1 MAILGLVIM
10 GGVGY
15 TYLKIDRLPP
25 ISIPFVSV
33 NVSYT
38 GANAQVVEQLVTQPI
53 ENVVA
58 GMPGAVSYT
67 FLKIDRLP
75 PISIPFVSVSM
86 SYTGATAQDVEQ
98 LITEPIEN
106 AVSGMSGVNSISST
120 SSEGSS
126 SVFVQLVDGAD
137 PTQASLEVERRVN
150 AIRNRMPA
158 DAGDPR
164 VNKADPSQQPIMEVA
179 LTGASQDQLFQ
190 VANDQFVPALESI
203 PGVAQINISGGLQ
216 TEIQV
221 KIDYAKLAAYG
232 ITLAQ
237 VNTALTNANVN
248 APVGSIQQGQAQ
260 LDVRSLGAF
269 QSLDDL
275 SHLVVAQTTTGGP
288 ITLQD
293 LGTVGRGYKQTTQF
307 QRLNGQDAVGL
318 QIVKQSDA
326 NALQVADSVRVA
338 LAKLQALLPNGSQV
352 VITNDTSVFTR
363 ASLDAIQ
370 HDLLLSVLLVGGVML
385 LFLHAWRHTVIVLL
399 AIPTSLVSTFLVMYV
414 LGFSLNIMSLMALA
428 LMIGILVDDSIV
440 VLENIHRHL
449 QMGENPHNA
458 AITGR
463 GEIGMAAIAITMA
476 DVVVYT
482 PIAFVSGVLGQL
494 FRQYG
499 LTVVAATL
507 FSLLIS
513 FTLTPM
519 LASRWLSHSQK
530 VGTSPWSRF
539 GVWWDEHFE
548 QLSRGVAR
556 TVPWAIRTR
565 WLVLLVCLGLVVG
578 SFALVPMGVIGSEYA
593 PQEDDNTFSVSLS
606 APPGTALP
614 GIDTPAKQME
624 AYLQSLPETQY
635 VFTSVQTTG
644 GFGRG
649 GARASMDV
657 QVVPKSQRT
666 RSIFDM
672 INDVR
677 AYGRRIPGVQTS
689 VNVQSPLG
697 GGGGF
702 GGGGTASVN
711 VQLAGPDLATLN
723 QISDQVIA
731 ELRTIPGM
739 ADVQNSSN
747 QGNPELHI
755 QLDRAR
761 MAQLNVTSQAVA
773 TALRTAVSGSVVS
786 AYRPEGATQLD
797 ITLVANDA
805 QRNNLA
811 SIASIPVG
819 TGTAT
824 GTGGGAAT
832 TTGATAAAGTSTT
845 PAVVTL
851 GQIATIGYGTGPVS
865 IQRVDRNRTMTIS
878 GTATGRSLGDVA
890 NDVKVEMGQL
900 TLPAGYSWQIRGG
913 VQQLNNSFATLGQ
926 ALILSVILEYML
938 LVALYE
944 SWFYPIVLILG
955 VPLGI
960 TGALWALFLTHNTLN
975 IFSIIGLIMAVGL
988 VAKTGILLVDFT
1000 NTLRKRG
1007 YGRTEALSEAARV
1020 RLRPIL
1026 MTTATMTCG
1035 MLPLALKLEPGAE
1048 SRAPMAVVV
1057 IGGLLTSTF
1066 LAILVTP
1073 SLYTLL
1079 DDLQSVFF
1087 RPARVPAPVPT
1098 DHVTVPAPEPTPVAS
1113 SGGVLV
1119 ATAPG
1124 GANGHNGHMN
1134 GNGHNGEPAWLQKL
1148 KDREFDED

>member
-1 MAILGLVIM
+1 MFLTRLAVVRPLTVLMGLLGLVIM
-10 GGVGY
+10 
-15 TYLKIDRLPP
+15 
-25 ISIPFVSV
+25 
-33 NVSYT
+33 
-38 GANAQVVEQLVTQPI
+38 
-53 ENVVA
+53 
-58 GMPGAVSYT
+58 GAVSYT

-75 PISIPFVSVSM
+75 PISIPFVSVNM
-86 SYTGATAQDVEQ
+86 AYTGATAQDVEL
-98 LITEPIEN
+98 LIAEPIEN
-106 AVSGMSGVNSISST
+106 AVSGMSGVYSITST
-120 SSEGSS
+120 SSEGNA
-126 SVFVQLVDGAD
+126 SVFVQLVDGTD

-150 AIRNRMPA
+150 AIRNKMPA

-179 LTGASQDQLFQ
+179 LTGTSLDQLFD
-190 VANDQFVPALESI
+190 VANNQFVPNLESI

-216 TEIQV
+216 REVQV
-221 KIDYAKLAAYG
+221 RIDYAKLAAYG

-237 VNTALTNANVN
+237 VNTALTNANVD
-248 APVGSIQQGQAQ
+248 APVGSLQQGQAQ

-269 QSLDDL
+269 QTLDDL
-275 SHLVVAQTTTGGP
+275 SQMVVAQSSSGAP
-288 ITLQD
+288 ILLRD
-293 LGTVGRGYKQTTQF
+293 VADVGNGYKPTTQA

-326 NALQVADSVRVA
+326 NALQVADDVRVG
-338 LAKLQALLPNGSQV
+338 LGKLQALLPNGSQV
-352 VITNDTSVFTR
+352 VVTNDTSVFTR

-399 AIPTSLVSTFLVMYV
+399 AIPTSLISTFLVMYV

-449 QMGENPHNA
+449 QMGENPHQA

-519 LASRWLSHSQK
+519 LASRWLSHTETT
-530 VGTSPWSRF
+530 GRSPMARF
-539 GVWWDEHFE
+539 GRWWDYHFE
-548 QLSRGVAR
+548 RLSGFVAH
-556 TVPWAIRTR
+556 TVPFAIRAR
-565 WLVLLVCLGLVVG
+565 WLVLLVCLGLIVG
-578 SFALVPMGVIGSEYA
+578 TFAMVPLGVIGSEYA
-593 PQEDDNTFSVSLS
+593 PQEDDNTFSVNLN
-606 APPGTALP
+606 APPGTSLS
-614 GIDTPAKQME
+614 GIDAPTKQME
-624 AYLQSLPETQY
+624 QYLQSMPEAQY
-635 VFTSVQTTG
+635 VFTSVQTTS

-649 GARASMDV
+649 GARSSMDV
-657 QVVPKSQRT
+657 QVVPKQQRT

-711 VQLAGPDLATLN
+711 VQIAGPDLDTLN

-731 ELRTIPGM
+731 TMSSIPGL

-747 QGNPELHI
+747 AGNPELHV

-761 MAQLNVTSQAVA
+761 MAQLNVNSQAVA

-786 AYRPEGATQLD
+786 AYRPTGATQLD
-797 ITLVANDA
+797 ITLIANDA
-805 QRNNLA
+805 QRLNLA
-811 SIASIPVG
+811 AISAIPVG
-819 TGTAT
+819 TGT
-824 GTGGGAAT
+824 TGGASASPST
-832 TTGATAAAGTSTT
+832 TVTSGTSTT
-845 PAVVTL
+845 PPIVTL
-851 GQIATIGYGTGPVS
+851 GQVATIGYGVGPVQ

-890 NDVKVEMGQL
+890 GDVNAAMKQL
-900 TLPAGYSWQIRGG
+900 SLPAGYSWSIRGG

-926 ALILSVILEYML
+926 ALILSVLLEYML

-960 TGALWALFLTHNTLN
+960 VGALWGLFLTHNTLN

-988 VAKTGILLVDFT
+988 VTKTGILLVDYT

-1007 YGRTEALSEAARV
+1007 FGRTEALAEAARV

-1035 MLPLALKLEPGAE
+1035 MIPLALKLEPGAE

-1066 LAILVTP
+1066 LAIFVTP

-1087 RPARVPAPVPT
+1087 RSHPAEPVPADRLAVPTPAPVP
-1098 DHVTVPAPEPTPVAS
+1098 VAAGATNT
-1113 SGGVLV
+1113 GGVAV
-1119 ATAPG
+1119 ATH
-1124 GANGHNGHMN
+1124 GANGDGH
-1134 GNGHNGEPAWLQKL
+1134 HVEPVWLRRL
-1148 KDREFDED
+1148 RSGSFEDD

>member
-1 MAILGLVIM
+1 MFLTRLAVVRPLTVLMGLLGLVIM
-10 GGVGY
+10 
-15 TYLKIDRLPP
+15 
-25 ISIPFVSV
+25 
-33 NVSYT
+33 
-38 GANAQVVEQLVTQPI
+38 
-53 ENVVA
+53 
-58 GMPGAVSYT
+58 GAVSYT

-126 SVFVQLVDGAD
+126 SVFVQLVDGTD

-237 VNTALTNANVN
+237 VNTALTNANVD

-293 LGTVGRGYKQTTQF
+293 LGTVGRGYKQATQF

-326 NALQVADSVRVA
+326 NALQVADSVRVGPG
-338 LAKLQALLPNGSQV
+338 QARRNCCRTARKII
-352 VITNDTSVFTR
+352 ITNDTSVFTR

-449 QMGENPHNA
+449 QMGEDPHNA
-458 AITGR
+458 AINGR

-548 QLSRGVAR
+548 KLGRGVAR
-556 TVPWAIRTR
+556 TVPWAIRAR
-565 WLVLLVCLGLVVG
+565 WLGGARVPGPGRWQLRHGAAGFDRQRVRAPGGRQHVLGQPER
-578 SFALVPMGVIGSEYA
+578 AA
-593 PQEDDNTFSVSLS
+593 
-606 APPGTALP
+606 GTALS
-614 GIDTPAKQME
+614 GIDAPTRQME

-657 QVVPKSQRT
+657 QVVPKKQRN

-711 VQLAGPDLATLN
+711 VQIAGPDLSTLN

-731 ELRTIPGM
+731 TLRPSRAWRTCRTRATP
-739 ADVQNSSN
+739 
-747 QGNPELHI
+747 GNPELHI

-773 TALRTAVSGSVVS
+773 TALRTAVSGTVVS

-811 SIASIPVG
+811 SIAAIPVG

-824 GTGGGAAT
+824 GTGG
-832 TTGATAAAGTSTT
+832 
-845 PAVVTL
+845 
-851 GQIATIGYGTGPVS
+851 
-865 IQRVDRNRTMTIS
+865 
-878 GTATGRSLGDVA
+878 
-890 NDVKVEMGQL
+890 
-900 TLPAGYSWQIRGG
+900 
-913 VQQLNNSFATLGQ
+913 
-926 ALILSVILEYML
+926 
-938 LVALYE
+938 
-944 SWFYPIVLILG
+944 
-955 VPLGI
+955 
-960 TGALWALFLTHNTLN
+960 
-975 IFSIIGLIMAVGL
+975 
-988 VAKTGILLVDFT
+988 
-1000 NTLRKRG
+1000 
-1007 YGRTEALSEAARV
+1007 AARPQRPGDCGDLGHLHGAGHRDARADRHH
-1020 RLRPIL
+1020 RLWHGAGFDSTRRPQPHHDHL
-1026 MTTATMTCG
+1026 G
-1035 MLPLALKLEPGAE
+1035 HGDGPLTRRRGQ
-1048 SRAPMAVVV
+1048 RRQ
-1057 IGGLLTSTF
+1057 GG
-1066 LAILVTP
+1066 
-1073 SLYTLL
+1073 
-1079 DDLQSVFF
+1079 D
-1087 RPARVPAPVPT
+1087 
-1098 DHVTVPAPEPTPVAS
+1098 
-1113 SGGVLV
+1113 
-1119 ATAPG
+1119 
-1124 GANGHNGHMN
+1124 
-1134 GNGHNGEPAWLQKL
+1134 EPADAARGL
-1148 KDREFDED
+1148 

>member
-1 MAILGLVIM
+1 MWLTRLAVVRPLTVLMGLLGLVIM
-10 GGVGY
+10 GG
-15 TYLKIDRLPP
+15 
-25 ISIPFVSV
+25 
-33 NVSYT
+33 
-38 GANAQVVEQLVTQPI
+38 
-53 ENVVA
+53 
-58 GMPGAVSYT
+58 VSYT

-75 PISIPFVSVSM
+75 PISLPFVSVSM
-86 SYTGATAQDVEQ
+86 AYTGATAQDVEL

-106 AVSGMSGVNSISST
+106 AVSGMSGVFSISST
-120 SSEGSS
+120 SSEGSAN
-126 SVFVQLVDGAD
+126 VFVQLVDGTD

-150 AIRNRMPA
+150 AIRSKLPA
-158 DAGDPR
+158 DAADPR
-164 VNKADPSQQPIMEVA
+164 VNKADPNAQPIMEVA
-179 LTGASQDQLFQ
+179 ITGGKPDQLFQ
-190 VANDQFVPALESI
+190 VANDQFLPELESV
-203 PGVAQINISGGLQ
+203 PGVASINISGGQQ
-216 TEIQV
+216 TEVQV
-221 KIDYAKLAAYG
+221 RVDYAKLAAYG
-232 ITLAQ
+232 ITLAN
-237 VNTALTNANVN
+237 VTTAMTNANVD
-248 APVGSIQQGQAQ
+248 APIGSIDQGATT
-260 LDVRSLGAF
+260 LNVRSLGSF
-269 QSLDDL
+269 QTVDDL
-275 SHLVVAQTTTGGP
+275 SKLVVSQTTTGGP
-288 ITLQD
+288 ILLGD
-293 LGTVGRGYKQTTQF
+293 LASVQLGYKIQTQL
-307 QRLNGQDAVGL
+307 QRLNGADAVGL

-338 LAKLQALLPNGSQV
+338 LAKLQKLLPTGSQV

-399 AIPTSLVSTFLVMYV
+399 AIPTSLVSTFLVMYA

-449 QMGENPHNA
+449 GLGENPFQA
-458 AITGR
+458 ALTGR
-463 GEIGMAAIAITMA
+463 GEIGLAAIAITMA

-482 PIAFVSGVLGQL
+482 PIAFISGTLGQL

-499 LTVVAATL
+499 LTVIAATL

-519 LASRWLSHSQK
+519 LASRWLRHDEK
-530 VGTSPWSRF
+530 AGNNPLERF
-539 GVWWDEHFE
+539 GRWWDEHFE
-548 QLSRGVAR
+548 MLGRWVGN
-556 TVPWAIRTR
+556 TVPLAVRAR
-565 WLVLLVCLGLVVG
+565 WLVLLLCL
-578 SFALVPMGVIGSEYA
+578 ALVAGTFAMVPLGWIAAEYA
-593 PQEDDNTFSVSLS
+593 PQEDDNTFSVNLS
-606 APPGTALP
+606 APPGTSLAGMDGP
-614 GIDTPAKQME
+614 TQQMQ

-635 VFTSVQTTG
+635 VFTSESGGGGG
-644 GFGRG
+644 GFGNG
-649 GARASMDV
+649 GGRASMDV
-657 QVVPKSQRT
+657 QVVPKAQRA
-666 RSIFDM
+666 RSVFDI

-677 AYGRRIPGVQTS
+677 AYGRRIAGVQTS

-711 VQLAGPDLATLN
+711 VQIAGPDLDTLN

-731 ELRTIPGM
+731 TMSTIPGL
-739 ADVQNSSN
+739 ADVQNSSLA
-747 QGNPELHI
+747 GNPELHI

-761 MAQLNVTSQAVA
+761 MAQLNVTSQSVA
-773 TALRTAVSGSVVS
+773 TALRTAVSGTVVTP
-786 AYRPEGATQLD
+786 YRPAGATQLD
-797 ITLVANDA
+797 ITLIANDA
-805 QRNNLA
+805 QRMDLN

-819 TGTAT
+819 TGSA
-824 GTGGGAAT
+824 TGGGGT
-832 TTGATAAAGTSTT
+832 TTTTTSSASTAVTSGTSTT
-845 PAVVTL
+845 PGIVTL

-890 NDVKVEMGQL
+890 NDVTRAMSQVS
-900 TLPAGYSWQIRGG
+900 LPAGYSWQIRGG
-913 VQQLNNSFATLGQ
+913 VQQLNQSFATLGQ
-926 ALILSVILEYML
+926 ALVLSVVLEYML

-944 SWFYPIVLILG
+944 SWFYPIVLVLG

-960 TGALWALFLTHNTLN
+960 VGALWGLFITHNTLN

-988 VAKTGILLVDFT
+988 VVKTGILLVDFT

-1007 YGRTEALSEAARV
+1007 MGRTEALSEAARV

-1026 MTTATMTCG
+1026 MTTATMTFG

-1066 LAILVTP
+1066 LAIFVTP

-1079 DDLQSVFF
+1079 DDLQSLIF
-1087 RPARVPAPVPT
+1087 RPGRPVYVTTEQAPAPAPAPAPVP
-1098 DHVTVPAPEPTPVAS
+1098 VGAR
-1113 SGGVLV
+1113 V
-1119 ATAPG
+1119 ATVSARG
-1124 GANGHNGHMN
+1124 HGNGANGYGNGTNGHGVD
-1134 GNGHNGEPAWLQKL
+1134 GNGHTAEPLWLQRL
-1148 KDREFDED
+1148 KAGRFDDEE

>member
-1 MAILGLVIM
+1 M
-10 GGVGY
+10 
-15 TYLKIDRLPP
+15 
-25 ISIPFVSV
+25 
-33 NVSYT
+33 
-38 GANAQVVEQLVTQPI
+38 
-53 ENVVA
+53 
-58 GMPGAVSYT
+58 
-67 FLKIDRLP
+67 
-75 PISIPFVSVSM
+75 
-86 SYTGATAQDVEQ
+86 
-98 LITEPIEN
+98 
-106 AVSGMSGVNSISST
+106 
-120 SSEGSS
+120 
-126 SVFVQLVDGAD
+126 
-137 PTQASLEVERRVN
+137 
-150 AIRNRMPA
+150 
-158 DAGDPR
+158 
-164 VNKADPSQQPIMEVA
+164 
-179 LTGASQDQLFQ
+179 
-190 VANDQFVPALESI
+190 
-203 PGVAQINISGGLQ
+203 
-216 TEIQV
+216 
-221 KIDYAKLAAYG
+221 YA
-232 ITLAQ
+232 
-237 VNTALTNANVN
+237 
-248 APVGSIQQGQAQ
+248 
-260 LDVRSLGAF
+260 
-269 QSLDDL
+269 
-275 SHLVVAQTTTGGP
+275 
-288 ITLQD
+288 
-293 LGTVGRGYKQTTQF
+293 
-307 QRLNGQDAVGL
+307 
-318 QIVKQSDA
+318 
-326 NALQVADSVRVA
+326 
-338 LAKLQALLPNGSQV
+338 
-352 VITNDTSVFTR
+352 
-363 ASLDAIQ
+363 
-370 HDLLLSVLLVGGVML
+370 
-385 LFLHAWRHTVIVLL
+385 
-399 AIPTSLVSTFLVMYV
+399 

-449 QMGENPHNA
+449 QLGEDPHNA

-519 LASRWLSHSQK
+519 LASRWLTHTRP
-530 VGTSPWSRF
+530 GNSPWSRF
-539 GVWWDEHFE
+539 GIWWDEHFE
-548 QLSRGVAR
+548 MLGRFVGR
-556 TVPWAIRTR
+556 TVPWAIRAR
-565 WLVLLVCLGLVVG
+565 WLVLLLCLGLVVG
-578 SFALVPMGVIGSEYA
+578 SFAMVPLGFIGSEYA

-606 APPGTALP
+606 APPGTALS
-614 GIDTPAKQME
+614 GIDAPTKQME

-649 GARASMDV
+649 GARSSMDV
-657 QVVPKSQRT
+657 QVIPKQQRN

-711 VQLAGPDLATLN
+711 VQIAGPDLDTLN

-731 ELRTIPGM
+731 TLSTIPGM

-747 QGNPELHI
+747 AGNPELHI

-761 MAQLNVTSQAVA
+761 MAQLNVTSQADA
-773 TALRTAVSGSVVS
+773 TALRTAVSGTVVS

-797 ITLVANDA
+797 ITLIASDA
-805 QRNNLA
+805 QRSNLA
-811 SIASIPVG
+811 SISAIPVG
-819 TGTAT
+819 TGSAT
-824 GTGGGAAT
+824 GAGGGAAT
-832 TTGATAAAGTSTT
+832 TTTGANTAVTSGTSAT
-845 PAVVTL
+845 PGIVTL
-851 GQIATIGYGTGPVS
+851 GQVATIGYGTGPVS

-890 NDVKVEMGQL
+890 SDVSASMKLMS
-900 TLPAGYSWQIRGG
+900 LPAGYSWSIRGG

-960 TGALWALFLTHNTLN
+960 TGALWALFFTHNTLN

-988 VAKTGILLVDFT
+988 VAKTGILLVDYT

-1007 YGRTEALSEAARV
+1007 MGRTESLAEAARV

-1026 MTTATMTCG
+1026 MTTATMSFG

-1066 LAILVTP
+1066 LAIFVTP

-1079 DDLQSVFF
+1079 DDLQSLIF
-1087 RPARVPAPVPT
+1087 RPGRAAAPVPT
-1098 DHVTVPAPEPTPVAS
+1098 ERVTVPAPEPVPVAA
-1113 SGGVLV
+1113 GNVLV

-1124 GANGHNGHMN
+1124 NGHNGHTV
-1134 GNGHNGEPAWLQKL
+1134 EPTWLQKL
-1148 KDREFDED
+1148 KTREFDDD

>member
-1 MAILGLVIM
+1 MFLTRLAVVRPLTVLMGLLGLVIM
-10 GGVGY
+10 GG
-15 TYLKIDRLPP
+15 
-25 ISIPFVSV
+25 
-33 NVSYT
+33 
-38 GANAQVVEQLVTQPI
+38 
-53 ENVVA
+53 
-58 GMPGAVSYT
+58 VSYT

-126 SVFVQLVDGAD
+126 SVFVQLVDGTD

-179 LTGASQDQLFQ
+179 LTGTSQDQLFQ

-275 SHLVVAQTTTGGP
+275 AHLVVAQTTTGGP

-293 LGTVGRGYKQTTQF
+293 LGTVGRGYKKTTQF

-338 LAKLQALLPNGSQV
+338 LAKLQGLLPNGSQV
-352 VITNDTSVFTR
+352 IITNDTSVFTR

-399 AIPTSLVSTFLVMYV
+399 AIPTSLVSTFLVMYA

-449 QMGENPHNA
+449 QMGENPQNA

-482 PIAFVSGVLGQL
+482 PLAFVSGVLGQL

-519 LASRWLSHSQK
+519 LASRWLTHSQK

-548 QLSRGVAR
+548 QLSRFVAR

-565 WLVLLVCLGLVVG
+565 WLVLLLCLGLVVG
-578 SFALVPMGVIGSEYA
+578 SFAMVPLGVIGSEYA
-593 PQEDDNTFSVSLS
+593 PQEDDNSFSVSLS
-606 APPGTALP
+606 APPGTSLD
-614 GIDTPAKQME
+614 GIDGPAKQME

-635 VFTSVQTTG
+635 VFTSVQTSG

-657 QVVPKSQRT
+657 QVVPKNQRS

-672 INDVR
+672 ITDIR

-689 VNVQSPLG
+689 ANVQSPLG

-786 AYRPEGATQLD
+786 AYRPEGTTQLD

-819 TGTAT
+819 TGVAT

-832 TTGATAAAGTSTT
+832 TGGATTGAAGAATT
-845 PAVVTL
+845 PGVVTL

-890 NDVKVEMGQL
+890 SDVRVAMNQL

-1057 IGGLLTSTF
+1057 IGGLLTSTV

-1079 DDLQSVFF
+1079 DDLQNVFF
-1087 RPARVPAPVPT
+1087 RPSRVPAPVPT
-1098 DHVTVPAPEPTPVAS
+1098 EHVTAPVPAPVSA
-1113 SGGVLV
+1113 GGVLV

-1124 GANGHNGHMN
+1124 NGHNGHAN
-1134 GNGHNGEPAWLQKL
+1134 GNGHHVEPAWLQKL
-1148 KDREFDED
+1148 KAREFEDD

>member
-1 MAILGLVIM
+1 MFLTRLAVVRPLTVLMGLLGLVIM
-10 GGVGY
+10 
-15 TYLKIDRLPP
+15 
-25 ISIPFVSV
+25 
-33 NVSYT
+33 
-38 GANAQVVEQLVTQPI
+38 
-53 ENVVA
+53 
-58 GMPGAVSYT
+58 GAVSYT

-106 AVSGMSGVNSISST
+106 AVSGMSGVNSITST

-126 SVFVQLVDGAD
+126 SVFVQLVDGTD

-179 LTGASQDQLFQ
+179 LTGTSQDQLFQ

-275 SHLVVAQTTTGGP
+275 AHLVVAQTTTGGP

-293 LGTVGRGYKQTTQF
+293 LGTVDRGYKKTTQF

-338 LAKLQALLPNGSQV
+338 LAKLQGLLPDGSQV
-352 VITNDTSVFTR
+352 IITNDTSVFTR

-399 AIPTSLVSTFLVMYV
+399 AIPTSLVSTFLVMYA

-449 QMGENPHNA
+449 QMGENPHVA

-519 LASRWLSHSQK
+519 LASRWLTHSQK
-530 VGTSPWSRF
+530 TGTSPWSRF

-548 QLSRGVAR
+548 QLSRLVAR

-578 SFALVPMGVIGSEYA
+578 SFALVPLGVIGSEYA
-593 PQEDDNTFSVSLS
+593 PQEDDNSFSVSLS
-606 APPGTALP
+606 APPGTSLD
-614 GIDTPAKQME
+614 GIDAPTKQME

-635 VFTSVQTTG
+635 VFTSVQTSG

-657 QVVPKSQRT
+657 QVVPKNQRT

-672 INDVR
+672 ITDIR

-689 VNVQSPLG
+689 ANVQSPLG

-702 GGGGTASVN
+702 GGGGTSSVN

-786 AYRPEGATQLD
+786 AYRPEGTTQLD

-819 TGTAT
+819 TSTAT
-824 GTGGGAAT
+824 GTGGAGA
-832 TTGATAAAGTSTT
+832 TTGATGSTAAGAST
-845 PAVVTL
+845 PAGVVTL
-851 GQIATIGYGTGPVS
+851 GQVATIGYGTGPVS

-890 NDVKVEMGQL
+890 ADVRAGMNQL

-960 TGALWALFLTHNTLN
+960 TGALWALFVTHNTLN

-1079 DDLQSVFF
+1079 DDLQNVFF
-1087 RPARVPAPVPT
+1087 RPSRAPAPVPT
-1098 DHVTVPAPEPTPVAS
+1098 EHVTVPVPASAPVS
-1113 SGGVLV
+1113 SGAVLV

-1124 GANGHNGHMN
+1124 NGHGN
-1134 GNGHNGEPAWLQKL
+1134 GNGHHVEPAWLQKL
-1148 KDREFDED
+1148 KAREFDVD

>member
-1 MAILGLVIM
+1 MFLTRLAVVRPLTVLMGLLGLVIM
-10 GGVGY
+10 
-15 TYLKIDRLPP
+15 
-25 ISIPFVSV
+25 
-33 NVSYT
+33 
-38 GANAQVVEQLVTQPI
+38 
-53 ENVVA
+53 
-58 GMPGAVSYT
+58 GAVSYT

-86 SYTGATAQDVEQ
+86 SYPGATAQDIEQ
-98 LITEPIEN
+98 LIAEPIEN
-106 AVSGMSGVNSISST
+106 AVSGMSGVYSITST
-120 SSEGSS
+120 SSEGNA
-126 SVFVQLVDGAD
+126 SVNVQLVDGTD
-137 PTQASLEVERRVN
+137 PTQAALEVERRVN
-150 AIRNRMPA
+150 GIRNRLPA
-158 DAGDPR
+158 DATDPR

-179 LTGASQDQLFQ
+179 ITGAKLDQLFE
-190 VANDQFVPALESI
+190 VANDQFVPELESI
-203 PGVAQINISGGLQ
+203 PGVAQINVSGGLQ
-216 TEIQV
+216 TEVQV
-221 KIDYAKLAAYG
+221 KIDYAKMAAYG
-232 ITLAQ
+232 VTLAQ
-237 VNTALTNANVN
+237 INTAMTNANVD

-260 LDVRSLGAF
+260 LDVRSLGSF
-269 QSLDDL
+269 QTVDDL
-275 SHLVVAQTTTGGP
+275 SNLIVTQTTSGGP
-288 ITLQD
+288 ILLKD
-293 LGTVGRGYKQTTQF
+293 LATVGLGYKQQTQL
-307 QRLNGQDAVGL
+307 QRLNGTDAVGL

-326 NALQVADSVRVA
+326 NALQVADSVRVS
-338 LAKLQALLPNGSQV
+338 LAQLQKLLPEGSQV

-370 HDLLLSVLLVGGVML
+370 HDLLLSVLLVGAVML

-399 AIPTSLVSTFLVMYV
+399 AIPTSLVSTFLVMYA

-449 QMGENPHNA
+449 QMGENPHQA

-476 DVVVYT
+476 DVVVYV
-482 PIAFVSGVLGQL
+482 PIAFISGVLGQL

-519 LASRWLSHSQK
+519 LASRWLRHTEP
-530 VGTSPWSRF
+530 GRGPLARF
-539 GVWWDEHFE
+539 GIWWDTHFE
-548 QLSRGVAR
+548 QLGHFVAR
-556 TVPWAIRTR
+556 TVPWAIRVR
-565 WLVLLVCLGLVVG
+565 WLVLLVCLGLIVG
-578 SFALVPMGVIGSEYA
+578 SFAMVPLGWIGSEYA
-593 PQEDDNTFSVSLS
+593 PQEDDNTFSVNMS
-606 APPGTALP
+606 APPGTALSAM
-614 GIDTPAKQME
+614 DDASKQME
-624 AYLQSLPETQY
+624 AYLQGLPETQY
-635 VFTSVQTTG
+635 VFTSVSG
-644 GFGRG
+644 GGGGFGFGRG
-649 GARASMDV
+649 GARSSMDV
-657 QVVPKSQRT
+657 QVVPKSQRS
-666 RSIFDM
+666 RSVFD
-672 INDVR
+672 IIDQVR
-677 AYGRRIPGVQTS
+677 QVGRRIPGMQVS

-711 VQLAGPDLATLN
+711 VQIAGPDLDTLN
-723 QISDQVIA
+723 QVSDQVIA
-731 ELRTIPGM
+731 TMSTIPGM

-747 QGNPELHI
+747 AGNPELHI

-761 MAQLNVTSQAVA
+761 MAQLNVTSQSVA
-773 TALRTAVSGSVVS
+773 TALRTAVSGTVVTP
-786 AYRPEGATQLD
+786 YRPAGATQLD
-797 ITLVANDA
+797 ITLIANDS
-805 QRNNLA
+805 QRMDIN
-811 SIASIPVG
+811 SIAAIPVG
-819 TGTAT
+819 TGSA
-824 GTGGGAAT
+824 TGGGGGT
-832 TTGATAAAGTSTT
+832 TTTTTAPATSTSVTSGTSAT
-845 PAVVTL
+845 PGIVTL
-851 GQIATIGYGTGPVS
+851 GQIATIGYGTGPVQ

-890 NDVKVEMGQL
+890 NDVSKAMKQVS
-900 TLPAGYSWQIRGG
+900 LPAGYTWQIRGG

-926 ALILSVILEYML
+926 ALVLSVVLEYML

-944 SWFYPIVLILG
+944 SWFYPVVLILG

-960 TGALWALFLTHNTLN
+960 VGALWGLFLTHNTLN

-988 VAKTGILLVDFT
+988 VTKTGILLVDFT

-1007 YGRTEALSEAARV
+1007 MPRSEALAEAARV

-1066 LAILVTP
+1066 LAIFVTP

-1087 RPARVPAPVPT
+1087 RPSRAATEVPSERVAVPTPAPVP
-1098 DHVTVPAPEPTPVAS
+1098 VAA
-1113 SGGVLV
+1113 G
-1119 ATAPG
+1119 ATASATTG
-1124 GANGHNGHMN
+1124 NGHN
-1134 GNGHNGEPAWLQKL
+1134 GNGHNGHNGAEPTWLRRL
-1148 KDREFDED
+1148 RAGAFEDD

>member
-1 MAILGLVIM
+1 
-10 GGVGY
+10 
-15 TYLKIDRLPP
+15 
-25 ISIPFVSV
+25 
-33 NVSYT
+33 
-38 GANAQVVEQLVTQPI
+38 
-53 ENVVA
+53 
-58 GMPGAVSYT
+58 
-67 FLKIDRLP
+67 
-75 PISIPFVSVSM
+75 
-86 SYTGATAQDVEQ
+86 
-98 LITEPIEN
+98 
-106 AVSGMSGVNSISST
+106 
-120 SSEGSS
+120 
-126 SVFVQLVDGAD
+126 
-137 PTQASLEVERRVN
+137 
-150 AIRNRMPA
+150 
-158 DAGDPR
+158 
-164 VNKADPSQQPIMEVA
+164 VA
-179 LTGASQDQLFQ
+179 LTGTSQDQLFQ

-237 VNTALTNANVN
+237 INTALTNANVD
-248 APVGSIQQGQAQ
+248 APIGSIQQGQAQ

-269 QSLDDL
+269 QTLDDL
-275 SHLVVAQTTTGGP
+275 SHMVVAQTTTGGP

-293 LGTVGRGYKQTTQF
+293 VASVGRGYKNITQF

-352 VITNDTSVFTR
+352 IITNDTSVFTR

-370 HDLLLSVLLVGGVML
+370 HDLLLSVLLVGAVML

-449 QMGENPHNA
+449 QMGEDPHNA
-458 AITGR
+458 SINGR

-519 LASRWLSHSQK
+519 LASRWLRHNEK
-530 VGTSPWSRF
+530 PGTSPWSRF
-539 GVWWDEHFE
+539 GIWWDEHFE
-548 QLSRGVAR
+548 QLGRFVGR
-556 TVPWAIRTR
+556 TVPWAIRAR
-565 WLVLLVCLGLVVG
+565 WLVLLVCVGLVAG
-578 SFALVPMGVIGSEYA
+578 SVAMVPLGVIGSEYA
-593 PQEDDNTFSVSLS
+593 PQEDDNTFSVNLS

-614 GIDTPAKQME
+614 GIDAPAKQME

-657 QVVPKSQRT
+657 QVVPKAQRT

-711 VQLAGPDLATLN
+711 VQIAGPDLDTLN

-731 ELRTIPGM
+731 TLSTIPGM

-747 QGNPELHI
+747 AGNPELHI
-755 QLDRAR
+755 NLDRAR

-773 TALRTAVSGSVVS
+773 TALRTAVSGTVVS

-805 QRNNLA
+805 QRSNLA
-811 SIASIPVG
+811 SIAAIPVG
-819 TGTAT
+819 TGTAA
-824 GTGGGAAT
+824 GGGGAGAGVAT
-832 TTGATAAAGTSTT
+832 TGGNTTVTSGTSAT
-845 PAVVTL
+845 PGIVTL
-851 GQIATIGYGTGPVS
+851 GQVATIGYGQGPVS

-890 NDVKVEMGQL
+890 SDVRTSMNQL
-900 TLPAGYSWQIRGG
+900 SLPAGYSWQIRGG

-926 ALILSVILEYML
+926 ALILSVLLEYML

-960 TGALWALFLTHNTLN
+960 AGALWALFLTHNTLN

-1007 YGRTEALSEAARV
+1007 FDRTEALAEAARV

-1026 MTTATMTCG
+1026 MTTATMSFG

-1066 LAILVTP
+1066 LAIFVTP

-1087 RPARVPAPVPT
+1087 RTARVAAPVPT
-1098 DHVTVPAPEPTPVAS
+1098 ERVTVPTPEPVPAPAPVAS
-1113 SGGVLV
+1113 GGVMV
-1119 ATAPG
+1119 ATRG
-1124 GANGHNGHMN
+1124 GNGHTN
-1134 GNGHNGEPAWLQKL
+1134 GNGHGVEPAWLQKL
-1148 KDREFDED
+1148 KSREFDED

>member
-1 MAILGLVIM
+1 MFLTRLAVVRPLTVLMGLLGLVIM
-10 GGVGY
+10 GG
-15 TYLKIDRLPP
+15 
-25 ISIPFVSV
+25 
-33 NVSYT
+33 
-38 GANAQVVEQLVTQPI
+38 
-53 ENVVA
+53 
-58 GMPGAVSYT
+58 VSYT

-75 PISIPFVSVSM
+75 PISIPFVSVSIA
-86 SYTGATAQDVEQ
+86 YTGATAQDIEQ
-98 LITEPIEN
+98 LVTEPVEN
-106 AVSGMSGVNSISST
+106 AVSGMSGVYSITSNSR
-120 SSEGSS
+120 EGSS
-126 SVFVQLVDGAD
+126 NVNVQLVDGTD
-137 PTQASLEVERRVN
+137 PTQAALEVERRVN
-150 AIRNRMPA
+150 GIRNRLPT
-158 DAGDPR
+158 DAGEPR

-179 LTGASQDQLFQ
+179 LTGTSLDQLYQ
-190 VANDQFVPALESI
+190 VANDQFVPTLESI

-216 TEIQV
+216 TEVQV

-232 ITLAQ
+232 VTLAQ
-237 VNTALTNANVN
+237 INTALTGANVD
-248 APVGSIQQGQAQ
+248 APVGAMQQGVQQ
-260 LDVRSLGAF
+260 LDVRSLGSF
-269 QSLDDL
+269 QTLDDL
-275 SHLVVAQTTTGGP
+275 SNMVVSQTTSGGP
-288 ITLQD
+288 ILLKD
-293 LGTVGRGYKQTTQF
+293 LATIGLGYKTQTQA

-338 LAKLQALLPNGSQV
+338 LAKLQTLLPSGSQV
-352 VITNDTSVFTR
+352 VVTNDTSVFTR

-370 HDLLLSVLLVGGVML
+370 HDLLISVLLVGAVML

-399 AIPTSLVSTFLVMYV
+399 AIPTSLVSTFLVMYA

-449 QMGENPHNA
+449 GLGENPHQA
-458 AITGR
+458 AVAGR
-463 GEIGMAAIAITMA
+463 AEIGMAAIAITMA

-482 PIAFVSGVLGQL
+482 PIAFISGILGQL

-499 LTVVAATL
+499 LTIVAATL

-519 LASRWLSHSQK
+519 LASRWLRHNEK
-530 VGTSPWSRF
+530 VSNNVFNRF
-539 GVWWDEHFE
+539 GTWWDQHFD
-548 QLSRGVAR
+548 QLGRWVGR
-556 TVPWAIRTR
+556 TVPVAIRAR
-565 WLVLLVCLGLVVG
+565 WIVLLLCGGLIAG
-578 SFALVPMGVIGSEYA
+578 SFAMVPLGWIGSEYA
-593 PQEDDNTFSVSLS
+593 PQEDDNAFSVNLS

-614 GIDTPAKQME
+614 GIDGPSKQME
-624 AYLQSLPETQY
+624 TYLMNLPETQY
-635 VFTSVQTTG
+635 VFTSVSAGGG
-644 GFGRG
+644 GFFFGGG

-657 QVVPKSQRT
+657 QLVPKAQRS
-666 RSIFDM
+666 RSVFDI
-672 INDVR
+672 INEVR
-677 AYGRRIPGVQTS
+677 AVGRRIPGVQTS

-702 GGGGTASVN
+702 GGSGTASVN
-711 VQLAGPDLATLN
+711 VQLAGPDLSTLN

-731 ELRTIPGM
+731 TMSTIPGV

-747 QGNPELHI
+747 AGNPELHI

-761 MAQLNVTSQAVA
+761 MAQLNITSQQVA
-773 TALRTAVSGSVVS
+773 TALRTAISGTV
-786 AYRPEGATQLD
+786 ATPYRPAGATQLD
-797 ITLVANDA
+797 ITLIANDA
-805 QRNNLA
+805 QRMDINA
-811 SIASIPVG
+811 ISSIPVG
-819 TGTAT
+819 TGTL
-824 GTGGGAAT
+824 GGGGAPA
-832 TTGATAAAGTSTT
+832 ASTASNVTSGTSTT
-845 PAVVTL
+845 PGIVTL
-851 GQIATIGYGTGPVS
+851 GQIATISYGTGPVQ

-890 NDVKVEMGQL
+890 ADVNSAMKQI
-900 TLPAGYSWQIRGG
+900 TLPAGYSWQLRGG

-926 ALILSVILEYML
+926 ALVLSVVLEYML

-960 TGALWALFLTHNTLN
+960 VGSLWGLFVTHNTLN

-1007 YGRTEALSEAARV
+1007 YGRSEALAEAARV

-1026 MTTATMTCG
+1026 MTTATMAFG

-1066 LAILVTP
+1066 LAIFVTP

-1079 DDLQSVFF
+1079 DDLQSLIF
-1087 RPARVPAPVPT
+1087 RPSRAAVPTPAERAAAPAPAGV
-1098 DHVTVPAPEPTPVAS
+1098 PVAAGMAS
-1113 SGGVLV
+1113 ARTSGG
-1119 ATAPG
+1119 
-1124 GANGHNGHMN
+1124 
-1134 GNGHNGEPAWLQKL
+1134 GNGHGNGKGRPVEPTWLRKL
-1148 KDREFDED
+1148 KARDFDE

>member
-1 MAILGLVIM
+1 MFLTRLAVVRPLTVLMGLLGLVIM
-10 GGVGY
+10 
-15 TYLKIDRLPP
+15 
-25 ISIPFVSV
+25 
-33 NVSYT
+33 
-38 GANAQVVEQLVTQPI
+38 
-53 ENVVA
+53 
-58 GMPGAVSYT
+58 GAVSYT

-75 PISIPFVSVSM
+75 PISIPFVSVNM
-86 SYTGATAQDVEQ
+86 AYTGATAQDVEQ

-106 AVSGMSGVNSISST
+106 AVSGMSGVYSITST

-126 SVFVQLVDGAD
+126 SVFVQLVDGTD

-150 AIRNRMPA
+150 AIRNKMPA

-179 LTGASQDQLFQ
+179 LTGGSQDQLFQ

-237 VNTALTNANVN
+237 VNTALTNANVD
-248 APVGSIQQGQAQ
+248 APIGSIQQGQAQ

-269 QSLDDL
+269 QTLDDL
-275 SHLVVAQTTTGGP
+275 SHMVVAQTTSGGP
-288 ITLQD
+288 ILLQD
-293 LGTVGRGYKQTTQF
+293 IASVGRGYKQTTQF

-338 LAKLQALLPNGSQV
+338 LGKLQDLLPDGSQII
-352 VITNDTSVFTR
+352 ITNDTSVFTR
-363 ASLDAIQ
+363 ASLDSIQ
-370 HDLLLSVLLVGGVML
+370 HDLVLSVLLVGGVML

-399 AIPTSLVSTFLVMYV
+399 AIPTSLVSTFLVMYA

-449 QMGENPHNA
+449 QMGEDPHNA
-458 AITGR
+458 AINGR

-519 LASRWLSHSQK
+519 LASRWLTHTRP
-530 VGTSPWSRF
+530 GNSPWSRF
-539 GVWWDEHFE
+539 GIWWDEHFE
-548 QLSRGVAR
+548 MLSRFVGR

-565 WLVLLVCLGLVVG
+565 WLVLLVCLGMVVG
-578 SFALVPMGVIGSEYA
+578 TFAMVPLGFIGSEYA
-593 PQEDDNTFSVSLS
+593 PQEDDNTFSVNLS
-606 APPGTALP
+606 APPGTSLS
-614 GIDTPAKQME
+614 GIDAPTKQME

-649 GARASMDV
+649 GARSSMDV
-657 QVVPKSQRT
+657 QVIPKQQRN

-711 VQLAGPDLATLN
+711 VQIAGPDLDTLN

-731 ELRTIPGM
+731 TLSTIPGL

-747 QGNPELHI
+747 AGNPELHI

-773 TALRTAVSGSVVS
+773 TALRTAVSGTVVS

-797 ITLVANDA
+797 ITLIASDT

-811 SIASIPVG
+811 SISAIPVG
-819 TGTAT
+819 TGSAT
-824 GTGGGAAT
+824 GTGGGAT
-832 TTGATAAAGTSTT
+832 TTTTAANTAVTSGTSAT
-845 PAVVTL
+845 PGIVTL
-851 GQIATIGYGTGPVS
+851 GQVATIGYGTGPVS

-890 NDVKVEMGQL
+890 GDVSSAMKLMN
-900 TLPAGYSWQIRGG
+900 LPAGYSWQIRGG

-960 TGALWALFLTHNTLN
+960 TGALWALFVTHNTLN

-988 VAKTGILLVDFT
+988 VAKTGILLVDYT

-1007 YGRTEALSEAARV
+1007 MARSDALSEAARV

-1026 MTTATMTCG
+1026 MTTATMTFG

-1066 LAILVTP
+1066 LAIFVTP

-1087 RPARVPAPVPT
+1087 RPARVPAPAPA
-1098 DHVTVPAPEPTPVAS
+1098 DRVTVPEPVPVPA
-1113 SGGVLV
+1113 GGVLV

-1124 GANGHNGHMN
+1124 NGHNGHAN
-1134 GNGHNGEPAWLQKL
+1134 GNGHTVEPAWLQKL
-1148 KDREFDED
+1148 KAREFDDE

>member
-1 MAILGLVIM
+1 MFLTRLAVVRPLTVLMGLLGLVIM
-10 GGVGY
+10 GG
-15 TYLKIDRLPP
+15 
-25 ISIPFVSV
+25 
-33 NVSYT
+33 
-38 GANAQVVEQLVTQPI
+38 
-53 ENVVA
+53 
-58 GMPGAVSYT
+58 VSYT

-75 PISIPFVSVSM
+75 PISIPFVSVSV
-86 SYTGATAQDVEQ
+86 SYTGATAQDIEQ
-98 LITEPIEN
+98 LVTEPIEN
-106 AVSGMSGVNSISST
+106 AVSGMSGVNSIT
-120 SSEGSS
+120 SSSREGSAN
-126 SVFVQLVDGAD
+126 VNVQLVDGTD
-137 PTQASLEVERRVN
+137 PTQAALEVERRVN
-150 AIRNRMPA
+150 GIRNRLPT
-158 DAGDPR
+158 DASDPR

-190 VANDQFVPALESI
+190 VANDQFVPTLESI

-216 TEIQV
+216 TEVQV

-237 VNTALTNANVN
+237 VNTALTNANVD
-248 APVGSIQQGQAQ
+248 APVGSVKQGVQQ

-269 QSLDDL
+269 QTLDDL
-275 SHLVVAQTTTGGP
+275 SNMVVTQTSTGGP
-288 ITLQD
+288 VLLKD
-293 LGTVGRGYKQTTQF
+293 VATVGLGYKQVTQV

-326 NALQVADSVRVA
+326 NALQVADDTRVA
-338 LAKLQALLPNGSQV
+338 LRKLQSLLPAGSQV
-352 VITNDTSVFTR
+352 VVTNDTSVFTR

-399 AIPTSLVSTFLVMYV
+399 AIPTSLVSTFLVMYA

-449 QMGENPHNA
+449 TLGDNPHQA

-463 GEIGMAAIAITMA
+463 AEIGMAAIAITMA

-482 PIAFVSGVLGQL
+482 PIAFISGVLGQL

-519 LASRWLSHSQK
+519 LASRWLRHSEK
-530 VGTSPWSRF
+530 LSKNPLARF
-539 GVWWDEHFE
+539 GRWWDEHFD
-548 QLSRGVAR
+548 QLGRWVGR
-556 TVPWAIRTR
+556 TVPWAIRAR
-565 WLVLLVCLGLVVG
+565 WLVLLLCVGLVVG
-578 SFALVPMGVIGSEYA
+578 SFALVPLGYIGAEYA
-593 PQEDDNTFSVSLS
+593 PQEDDNTFSVNLN
-606 APPGTALP
+606 APPGTSLD
-614 GIDTPAKQME
+614 GINGPAKQME
-624 AYLQSLPETQY
+624 AYLMSLPETQY
-635 VFTSVQTTG
+635 VFDSVSGGGG
-644 GFGRG
+644 GFGFGGG
-649 GARASMDV
+649 GARASLDV
-657 QVVPKSQRT
+657 QVVPKAQRS
-666 RSIFDM
+666 RSIFDI
-672 INDVR
+672 INEVR
-677 AYGRRIPGVQTS
+677 AVGRRMPGVQVS

-711 VQLAGPDLATLN
+711 VQLAGPDLSTLN

-731 ELRTIPGM
+731 TMSTIPGL

-747 QGNPELHI
+747 AGNPELHI

-786 AYRPEGATQLD
+786 AYRPTGETQLD

-805 QRNNLA
+805 QRLDLNA
-811 SIASIPVG
+811 ISSIPVG
-819 TGTAT
+819 TGSAT
-824 GTGGGAAT
+824 GAGSAAT
-832 TTGATAAAGTSTT
+832 STAVTSGTSTT
-845 PAVVTL
+845 PGIVTL
-851 GQIATIGYGTGPVS
+851 GQIATIAYGTGPVQ

-878 GTATGRSLGDVA
+878 GTATGRSLADVA
-890 NDVKVEMGQL
+890 NDVNAAMKQVS
-900 TLPAGYSWQIRGG
+900 LPAGYSWQIRGG

-926 ALILSVILEYML
+926 ALVLSVVLEYML

-960 TGALWALFLTHNTLN
+960 VGALWGLFVTHNTLN

-988 VAKTGILLVDFT
+988 VAKTGILLVDYT

-1007 YGRTEALSEAARV
+1007 MSRTQALAEAARV

-1026 MTTATMTCG
+1026 MTTATMSFG

-1057 IGGLLTSTF
+1057 IGGLLTSTL
-1066 LAILVTP
+1066 LAIFVTP

-1079 DDLQSVFF
+1079 DDVQSVFF
-1087 RPARVPAPVPT
+1087 RPSRPVAAERVTLPTRVPE
-1098 DHVTVPAPEPTPVAS
+1098 PALAVAS
-1113 SGGVLV
+1113 SRP
-1119 ATAPG
+1119 TAG
-1124 GANGHNGHMN
+1124 NGHGNGTNGHNGN
-1134 GNGHNGEPAWLQKL
+1134 AAEPAWLQRL
-1148 KDREFDED
+1148 KAGAFDDD